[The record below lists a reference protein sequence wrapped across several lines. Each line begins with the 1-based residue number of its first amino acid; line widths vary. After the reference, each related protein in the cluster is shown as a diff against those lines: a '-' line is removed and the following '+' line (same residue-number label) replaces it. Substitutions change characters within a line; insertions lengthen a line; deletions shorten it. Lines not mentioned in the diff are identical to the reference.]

1 MVLKFE
7 QLGNF
12 KNKLQFWNRSWA
24 ATTLSY
30 VKFHAEHD
38 GEIRLV
44 WYEELRFLWGKRI
57 WV

>member
-44 WYEELRFLWGKRI
+44 WYGELRFLWGKRI
-57 WV
+57 